1 MRGRYLHNVDIPLPK
16 VVEGAGLRLIDCGGA
31 FFCFKCRV
39 ASARAVVAKST
50 CLAGGHSGL
59 RPRGWRLSCR
69 AAHRAELLG
78 VVMRSGGD
86 CCNERSTGQ
95 GSSAGRVR
103 VCGVWRAVVAK
114 TLLNSGKS
122 TIIGGLRVRFE
133 PLGMTDGDDTG
144 TVFSFPQVTRLLW
157 FFCGMASAGSRPSG
171 RCNHRL
177 SSIRP
182 SLTPFFQQAG
192 SNPSVVAVLGRC
204 CIAFECGGAF
214 RWKHRGTIRG
224 ATAHL
229 GVTTCRGDV

>member
-1 MRGRYLHNVDIPLPK
+1 M
-16 VVEGAGLRLIDCGGA
+16 RLIDCGGA

-39 ASARAVVAKST
+39 ASFFECCACGCREIDLFGGWSLGLATAWVAVVT
-50 CLAGGHSGL
+50 
-59 RPRGWRLSCR
+59 
-69 AAHRAELLG
+69 
-78 VVMRSGGD
+78 
-86 CCNERSTGQ
+86 
-95 GSSAGRVR
+95 
-103 VCGVWRAVVAK
+103 K

-122 TIIGGLRVRFE
+122 TIIGGLRVRFG

>member
-39 ASARAVVAKST
+39 ASARAVVAK
-50 CLAGGHSGL
+50 
-59 RPRGWRLSCR
+59 
-69 AAHRAELLG
+69 
-78 VVMRSGGD
+78 
-86 CCNERSTGQ
+86 
-95 GSSAGRVR
+95 
-103 VCGVWRAVVAK
+103 

-122 TIIGGLRVRFE
+122 TIIGGLRVRFG

-192 SNPSVVAVLGRC
+192 SNPSVVEVLGRC

>member
-1 MRGRYLHNVDIPLPK
+1 M
-16 VVEGAGLRLIDCGGA
+16 
-31 FFCFKCRV
+31 
-39 ASARAVVAKST
+39 
-50 CLAGGHSGL
+50 

-122 TIIGGLRVRFE
+122 TIIGGLRVRFG

-177 SSIRP
+177 SSICP

-192 SNPSVVAVLGRC
+192 LKTVRRGGFGVVLCRIRMRWRVLLEAPRHDQGRY
-204 CIAFECGGAF
+204 GAF
-214 RWKHRGTIRG
+214 RHHDLRGVWRIGCCGFDQGRYG
-224 ATAHL
+224 AFGRHDL
-229 GVTTCRGDV
+229 PGDV